1 MNETRQKSTVRPRGD
16 KRARTRARLIA
27 ATLEVAAEQ
36 GLAGATLDAIA
47 ERAGMTKGAIYS
59 NFANRADLLVAARA
73 SKEIRLLK
81 RSGPGGAVSRLSDL
95 AEQLVEVIERARP
108 EAQFLGEYLAHALAD
123 PELGARV
130 AADYEGWFREIGEA
144 MARDTSDVLRVPPQ
158 VVPVMVQSVALGFLY
173 QSLLTPQAV
182 TREAIV
188 TTFEALARGM
198 TGPRRTT

>member
-1 MNETRQKSTVRPRGD
+1 MVKPRGE

-27 ATLEVAAEQ
+27 ATLEVAAEK

-47 ERAGMTKGAIYS
+47 ARAGMTKGAIYS

-73 SKEIRLLK
+73 SKEIRLLP
-81 RSGPGGAVSRLSDL
+81 RGGPGSEVSSLADL

-108 EAQFLGEYLAHALAD
+108 EARFLGEYLAHALAD

-130 AADYEGWFREIGEA
+130 AADYETWFREIGEA
-144 MARDTSDVLRVPPQ
+144 IARDMSGVLRAPAHVM
-158 VVPVMVQSVALGFLY
+158 PVMIQSVALGFLY
-173 QSLLTPQAV
+173 QSLLTPRAV

-188 TTFEALARGM
+188 ATFEALARGLD
-198 TGPRRTT
+198 GRQRRP